1 MKKIT
6 KQNVNAKKALTPK
19 SLAFTFCLNPPLELR
34 WYLAFL
40 LDKFSKINREN
51 MNNNKKKEILL
62 AKAKSSK

>member
-1 MKKIT
+1 MKKII
-6 KQNVNAKKALTPK
+6 KQNINAKKALKPK
-19 SLAFTFCLNPPLELR
+19 SFTFTFCLNPPLELR

-40 LDKFSKINREN
+40 LDKFSKINKEN